1 MMRTMRFAGVPAA
14 AAVIGSLAVV
24 APATAQPSLPEAGN
38 ETPGATI
45 RQLSNAGYDVEVN
58 WVAGEPSNIPL
69 SQCTVTRI
77 DTSAPPTAWVS
88 VNCPPDG
95 SQ

>member
-1 MMRTMRFAGVPAA
+1 MMRTSRFAGVAA
-14 AAVIGSLAVV
+14 AAGTIASLAAVS
-24 APATAQPSLPEAGN
+24 PAGAQPSLPEAGN
-38 ETPGATI
+38 ETPGMTI

-58 WVAGEPSNIPL
+58 WVAGQPSNIPL

-88 VNCPPDG
+88 INCPPDG

>member
-1 MMRTMRFAGVPAA
+1 MMRTSRFAGVAA
-14 AAVIGSLAVV
+14 AAGTIASLAAVS
-24 APATAQPSLPEAGN
+24 PAGAQPSLPEAGN
-38 ETPGATI
+38 ETPGVTI

-88 VNCPPDG
+88 INCPPDG